1 MAVEPDAG
9 SSKLDTLRNWLRTH
23 EKVLA
28 VAVVAWAGFFLRSW
42 EGDLHGDP
50 VHYAAV
56 SKTILTTGDWIT
68 MHDAPGVVYPN
79 KPPLMFWLTAATFRV
94 FGFSNW
100 SAKLWSCL
108 FAFGGCLLA
117 FLIGRRLFDETVGML
132 AGAMM
137 AAMPGITINAI
148 DCRLDSAVTFYT
160 LLAVYGALRAATDE
174 RPVWLLL
181 PGLAAGLG
189 AMTKASTLVHV
200 PVLVAIVLVAWRP
213 WYLIHPWLLASAALA
228 AAIAAPWHIAVVARL
243 GAAYTEPYVGE
254 QIGSRIALGSHL
266 LDNVGRNV
274 VSVSVRG
281 LPWWPLGAWALIRWR
296 RAEAPRRRAMAVAAL
311 WIVAVIALMAVPPK
325 NYGRYVIQAYPAVAP
340 LAAVGLA
347 ALLPE
352 RARDA
357 MPRVLRW
364 LVVLQVFALATLPVE
379 LHNYNC
385 TGFTTA
391 RPLLDRLTP
400 GAEIACHYPKA
411 PSGRRQPEIH
421 WGLRTKVYWYLDRE
435 VVNYATPAEVA
446 AAAPLLLITRDDEVE
461 ALTSVGYDL
470 LLELDGSYRLMWRRP
485 PAGTGSAQGRGAT

>member
-1 MAVEPDAG
+1 MG

-23 EKVLA
+23 EKILV

-50 VHYAAV
+50 VRYAAV
-56 SKTILTTGDWIT
+56 SKTVLTTGDWIT

-79 KPPLMFWLTAATFRV
+79 KPPLMFWLTAAAFRV
-94 FGFSNW
+94 FGFSTW

-108 FAFGGCLLA
+108 FAFGGCLLT
-117 FLIGRRLFDETVGML
+117 FLIGRRLFGETVGML
-132 AGAMM
+132 AGVMLATMS
-137 AAMPGITINAI
+137 GVVINAI

-160 LLAVYGALRAATDE
+160 LLAVYGALRAATDA

-213 WYLIHPWLLASAALA
+213 WYLIHPWLLASVALA
-228 AAIAAPWHIAVVARL
+228 AAIAAPWHIAMVARL
-243 GAAYTEPYVGE
+243 GAAYTEAYVGE
-254 QIGSRIALGSHL
+254 QIGSRIALGSHVIE
-266 LDNVGRNV
+266 NVGRNA

-281 LPWWPLGAWALIRWR
+281 LPWWPLGAWALVRWR

-311 WIVAVIALMAVPPK
+311 WIVAVIALMAIPPK
-325 NYGRYVIQAYPAVAP
+325 NYDRYVIQAYPAVAL
-340 LAAVGLA
+340 LAAAGLA

-352 RARDA
+352 SARDA

-364 LVVLQVFALATLPVE
+364 LVALQVFALATFPLDI
-379 LHNYNC
+379 HTYSC
-385 TGFTTA
+385 AGFTTA
-391 RPLLDRLTP
+391 RPLLDRLMP

-411 PSGRRQPEIH
+411 PSGRRQPKVR
-421 WGLRTKVYWYLDRE
+421 WGLRAKTYWYLDRE

-461 ALTSVGYDL
+461 SLTAVGYDMW
-470 LLELDGSYRLMWRRP
+470 LELDKSYRLLRRRRRTATE
-485 PAGTGSAQGRGAT
+485 PAEERGAP